1 MKKILLLL
9 LVCFTMQSCFIGRLI
24 QTPKME
30 DAFSE
35 KNNAFPADFDK
46 NATILIIIKGRG
58 SYDKY
63 LKKAV
68 KKNFKGNYVFI
79 KKEDLQST
87 NYEDKSKFRYFFDYS
102 NGRTQT
108 TQYSNGQSASSTW
121 KVFYLFDRLE
131 SNRYSSEKDFSN
143 FGLALK
149 IYWKNIELKR
159 SK

>member
-9 LVCFTMQSCFIGRLI
+9 FVCFTMQSCFIGRLI

-30 DAFSE
+30 LAFSE
-35 KNNAFPADFDK
+35 KSNAIPENFDK
-46 NATILIIIKGRG
+46 NATILVIIKSRG
-58 SYDKY
+58 SYDNY

-68 KKNFKGNYVFI
+68 KKNFKGNYIFI
-79 KKEDLQST
+79 KREELQSS
-87 NYEDKSKFRYFFDYS
+87 NYADKSKFRYFFDYS
-102 NGRTQT
+102 SGRTQT
-108 TQYSNGQSASSTW
+108 THYSNGQSASSTW

-131 SNRYSSEKDFSN
+131 DNRYSSEKDFSN

-159 SK
+159 LN

>member
-9 LVCFTMQSCFIGRLI
+9 LVCFTTQSCFIGRLI

-35 KNNAFPADFDK
+35 KNNAIPANFDK
-46 NATILIIIKGRG
+46 NATILVIVKGRG
-58 SYDKY
+58 SYDRY

-79 KKEDLQST
+79 KSEDLDSG
-87 NYEDKSKFRYFFDYS
+87 NYSDTSKFRYVFDYT

-108 TQYSNGQSASSTW
+108 TQFSNGQTASSTW
-121 KVFYLFDRLE
+121 KVFYLYDRLE
-131 SNRYSSEKDFSN
+131 NSNYSSGKDFSN

-149 IYWKNIELKR
+149 IYWKNIESKR
-159 SK
+159 LS